1 MQHNQGAVMIF
12 EWIEWDEF
20 NLDHVTRRLT
30 SAEIEQAIWNADR
43 MSPNRGHQDWAS
55 FTSMTV
61 HIDD

>member
-1 MQHNQGAVMIF
+1 MIF